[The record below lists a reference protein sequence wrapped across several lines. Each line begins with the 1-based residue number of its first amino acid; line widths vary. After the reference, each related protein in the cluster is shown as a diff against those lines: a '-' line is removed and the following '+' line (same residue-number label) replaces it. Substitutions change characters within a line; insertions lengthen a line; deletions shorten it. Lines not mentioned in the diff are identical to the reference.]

1 MYRHRAGGGFI
12 NTVRYQSKVEGFTR
26 PYNTIHHTSPI
37 RSDSILYHVRS
48 ITHNWQP
55 GHGTI
60 NVICLSEIS
69 MMPCPYAT
77 TL

>member
-1 MYRHRAGGGFI
+1 M
-12 NTVRYQSKVEGFTR
+12 
-26 PYNTIHHTSPI
+26 
-37 RSDSILYHVRS
+37 RSHSFSRLYHVRS
-48 ITHNWQP
+48 ITHNQKPGHGTINVICLSEISSDAVSLRNDEVRFFYYGP

-77 TL
+77 TR

>member
-1 MYRHRAGGGFI
+1 MTLTELKARLLSLTPAEKAEI
-12 NTVRYQSKVEGFTR
+12 IQL
-26 PYNTIHHTSPI
+26 
-37 RSDSILYHVRS
+37 LYHVRS
-48 ITHNWQP
+48 ITHNQKP

-60 NVICLSEIS
+60 NAICLSEIS

>member
-1 MYRHRAGGGFI
+1 MRDNLLLQDLYY
-12 NTVRYQSKVEGFTR
+12 VRW
-26 PYNTIHHTSPI
+26 
-37 RSDSILYHVRS
+37 
-48 ITHNWQP
+48 ITHNHQP

-60 NVICLSEIS
+60 KVICLSEIS